1 MAKFIPK
8 YSTSTPQE
16 QGRLEENFLTLI
28 KYVSLKAEQDY
39 KVKVSEQDGIIYL
52 KPVDAL
58 SKIRDGA
65 ISVESRGDNVTSID
79 RITTKI
85 HQDCIQLSH
94 DKEIIIN
101 GQKFVF
107 VNYSRLSV

>member
-39 KVKVSEQDGIIYL
+39 TVKVSEQEGIIYL

-94 DKEIIIN
+94 DKETIIN